1 MDGGRQIK
9 RNTAAMEFLTDPDF
23 FGRYVTNATSGY
35 IGLFVAAFLAAT
47 LLPLGSEMILA
58 ALLLSGLSPSGLV
71 LVATAG
77 NVLGSCCNYWLGR
90 YVSQPLLQRWCGIS
104 EQSLVKARSI
114 FQRYGL
120 WSLCFAWLPVVGD
133 PLTLLAGIF
142 KIRLLWFMLLVTSG
156 KFLRYLL
163 VAVTTLQIS

>member
-1 MDGGRQIK
+1 MGRTSVSLT
-9 RNTAAMEFLTDPDF
+9 TAAMEFLTEPGLF
-23 FGRYVTNATSGY
+23 SGYFANATSGY

-77 NVLGSCCNYWLGR
+77 NVLGSCSNYWLGC
-90 YVSQPLLQRWCGIS
+90 YASQSLLQRWCGIS

-133 PLTLLAGIF
+133 PLTLLAGIL
-142 KIRLLWFMLLVTSG
+142 KIRLLWFVLLVTSG